1 MNFLKD
7 IHSKRRLFLQLES
20 YQNTAHFELTNS
32 LVDKSGFELENIF
45 IENID
50 LSKVEIA
57 NNLRLGNRLEL
68 FFEFLINQANKNKI
82 LAKNIQIVDDKIT
95 IGELDFIIEDL
106 HSKTIKHIEI
116 ATKFYLYDENLKEW
130 IGPNRNDSLLAKCK
144 KLKEKQFPLL
154 FHQRTYEVLDE
165 KNISLE
171 NIEQSIHYKAQLF
184 IPFTINKNTFDKNI
198 ITNIAGTYL
207 NKSQFLE
214 LADKAYKY
222 FIPEKQDWLV
232 EPKNGE
238 VWFSFE
244 IVLQSILLHFKD
256 CKNPLV
262 WIKKSDTEFEKCFVV
277 DW

>member
-20 YQNTAHFELTNS
+20 YQNTAHLELTNS

-68 FFEFLINQANKNKI
+68 FFEFLINQANRNKI
-82 LAKNIQIVDDKIT
+82 IAKNIQIVDNKIT

-154 FHQRTYEVLDE
+154 CHPRTKEILHDRRLDFG
-165 KNISLE
+165 KV
-171 NIEQSIHYKAQLF
+171 EQSIHFKALLF
-184 IPFTINKNTFDKNI
+184 VPLGLDVKTLATDIESNVQGLY
-198 ITNIAGTYL
+198 IT
-207 NKSQFLE
+207 KSQFLE
-214 LADKAYKY
+214 
-222 FIPEKQDWLV
+222 Q
-232 EPKNGE
+232 KNGKT
-238 VWFSFE
+238 E
-244 IVLQSILLHFKD
+244 IKTLRRERTD
-256 CKNPLV
+256 G
-262 WIKKSDTEFEKCFVV
+262 KCHSGNEGYFYQNQRKLEYIF
-277 DW
+277 